1 MNGPAEGNR
10 QYYGKYRGT
19 VLLNV
24 DPEQRGRLQLTVPDV
39 LGPIPSS
46 WAEPCVPLA
55 GPTGP
60 PMGVYLVPPIG
71 AGVWVEFEHGDPDR
85 PIWVGCRWG
94 AQSDIPLAAL
104 AGNPADPSIV
114 IQSLLQQA
122 IVLSDMP
129 PSVPPPVM
137 PPVPTTGGIILRS
150 STGAA
155 IVVNDAGIFISNG
168 KGASISMIGPTV
180 TINNGALVV
189 L

>member
-1 MNGPAEGNR
+1 MSEPNATSK
-10 QYYGKYRGT
+10 YFGKFRGT
-19 VLLNV
+19 VLQNV
-24 DPEQRGRLQLTVPDV
+24 DPEFRGRLMLMVPDV

-71 AGVWVEFEHGDPDR
+71 AGVWVEFEHGDPDY

-94 AQSDIPLAAL
+94 SPSDIPLAAK
-104 AGNPADPSIV
+104 AGNPADPSI
-114 IQSLLQQA
+114 ILQSLLQQS
-122 IVLSDMP
+122 IVISDLP

-137 PPVPTTGGIILRS
+137 PPVPPTGGIILRS
-150 STGAA
+150 TTGAS
-155 IVVNDAGIFISNG
+155 IVVNDAGVFISNG
-168 KGASISMIGPTV
+168 KGATIIMVGPNV

-189 L
+189 I